1 MKNEPQIFTRT
12 DDQNVPVDDAI
23 LGALEQEE
31 LSESL
36 VREYI
41 SGLLVEQDEEEQT
54 PEQKIMDLFLKSPS
68 QAVELGE
75 QLSLDPEIM
84 KPMRQIL
91 DASHELI
98 GLAHEKFESGP
109 RFGSSGPSGG
119 SAEDRLRVAKAD
131 KAILIWQ
138 KAYYVLRGWDRVGA
152 KWGDNTLFDLFGKSL
167 MSAIEGYNNPW
178 DSRSG
183 EEVVND
189 AVNWAGEPL
198 PKRA

>member
-1 MKNEPQIFTRT
+1 
-12 DDQNVPVDDAI
+12 
-23 LGALEQEE
+23 
-31 LSESL
+31 
-36 VREYI
+36 
-41 SGLLVEQDEEEQT
+41 
-54 PEQKIMDLFLKSPS
+54 
-68 QAVELGE
+68 
-75 QLSLDPEIM
+75 
-84 KPMRQIL
+84 MRQIL

-109 RFGSSGPSGG
+109 RFGVIGGPDIHPGRP
-119 SAEDRLRVAKAD
+119 AEDRLRVAQAD

-167 MSAIEGYNNPW
+167 ISVIDRYNNPW

-189 AVNWAGEPL
+189 AVDWAGEP
-198 PKRA
+198 